1 MPEITSIK
9 PQKNGKRVNIY
20 LDNKFGFGIDL
31 ENFVVLGLK
40 EGSNYSEEEIDEIIK
55 KAQFQKTLDKLLRFA
70 TFRPRSEKEIR
81 DWLKRKEVHKSLN
94 GELFQKLKRL
104 DLLSDEKFTRWWI
117 DQRLSFKPRGK
128 KALKYELFQ
137 KGIDKGI
144 VNKVLEDSKVD
155 EVKIAKNLLEKND
168 YKWKKYK
175 GAEAKQKKSQFLVRK
190 GVSWDSIR
198 KLIN

>member
-40 EGSNYSEEEIDEIIK
+40 EGSNYSEEEIDKIIK
-55 KAQFQKTLDKLLRFA
+55 KAQLQKTLDKLLRFA
-70 TFRPRSEKEIR
+70 TFRPRSEKEIK
-81 DWLKRKEVHKSLN
+81 DWLKKKEVHESIFD
-94 GELFQKLKRL
+94 ELFEKLDRL
-104 DLLSDEKFTRWWI
+104 ELVDDEKFAKWWI

-128 KALKYELFQ
+128 RALSFELFQ

-175 GAEAKQKKSQFLVRK
+175 GMEARQKKSQFLVRK
-190 GVSWDSIR
+190 GISWDSIR

>member
-31 ENFVVLGLK
+31 ENFVVLNLK
-40 EGSNYSEEEIDEIIK
+40 EGKEYAQEEINEIVK
-55 KAQFQKTLDKLLRFA
+55 KAEFQKTLDKLLRFA
-70 TFRPRSEKEIR
+70 TLRPRSEREIKN
-81 DWLKRKEVHKSLN
+81 WLKKKKIHESLN
-94 GELFQKLKRL
+94 NELFKRL
-104 DLLSDEKFTRWWI
+104 EHLELLDDEKFTKWWI

-137 KGIDKGI
+137 KGIDKQI
-144 VNKVLEDSKVD
+144 IQKILNESKID
-155 EVKIAKNLLEKND
+155 ETKIAKELLKKNA

-175 GAEAKQKKSQFLVRK
+175 GYKEKQKKSQFLARK
-190 GVSWDSIR
+190 GISWYSIN

>member
-20 LDNKFGFGIDL
+20 LDDRFGFGIDL

-40 EGSNYSEEEIDEIIK
+40 EGNEYSQEEIESIIK

-70 TFRPRSEKEIR
+70 TLRPRSQREIR
-81 DWLKRKEVHKSLN
+81 YWLRRKKVHESLN
-94 GELFQKLKRL
+94 EELFKRL
-104 DLLSDEKFTRWWI
+104 RRLEFLDDEKFAKWWI

-128 KALKYELFQ
+128 RALKYELFQ
-137 KGIDKGI
+137 KGIDKEVI
-144 VNKVLEDSKVD
+144 EKILNESEID
-155 EVKIAKNLLEKND
+155 EAKIAKKLLEKNT

-175 GAEAKQKKSQFLVRK
+175 GLEEKQKKSQFLARK
-190 GVSWDSIR
+190 GISWDSIK